1 MEKIRFIV
9 VAENIHCTLI
19 RKVGGPFARETADG
33 KGEVLYKDLQ
43 GKERSFPVPPAFKAS
58 ADWENGKVK
67 HVAAAMWQGYYG
79 EGAAKEEGIEYLRHW
94 ARLQESQGGDFLDLN
109 VDEFSTN
116 LDERIGLIKWAGKIV
131 QDASKLPLSVDS
143 SNIEIIEAGLSV
155 CDSSRGKPMVNS
167 VSLERKEAIALAK
180 KAGAVVIAGATGENS
195 MPNTVDERVANCES
209 LMKILKSEGFKEA
222 DVYFDPL
229 VFPISVDKTNG
240 MAIIDTVKAL
250 RKMYG
255 KDIHF
260 APGLSNISYG
270 LPKRPLINTVFS
282 YVCAKEGMD
291 GGIVDP
297 KHINEKAL
305 NSMDTS
311 SEAYK
316 LAEDL
321 VLGKDDWGMN
331 YITASRD
338 GIL

>member
-1 MEKIRFIV
+1 M

-19 RKVGGPFARETADG
+19 RKVGGPFARANADG
-33 KGEVLYKDLQ
+33 TGDVMYKDLD
-43 GKERSFPVPPAFKAS
+43 GTNKSFPIPPSFMKS

-67 HVAAAMWQGYYG
+67 HVAAAMWQGFYG
-79 EGAAKEEGIEYLRHW
+79 EGAAKQAGIEYIRYW

-109 VDEFSTN
+109 VDEFSTD
-116 LDERIGLIKWAGKIV
+116 LDERLGLIKWAGKIV
-131 QDASKLPLSVDS
+131 QEASKLPLSVDS
-143 SNIEIIEAGLSV
+143 SNIELIKAGLSV
-155 CDSSRGKPMVNS
+155 CDPSHGKPMVNS
-167 VSLERKEAIALAK
+167 VSLERKEAIAIAK
-180 KAGAVVIAGATGENS
+180 KAGAVVIAGATGGNS
-195 MPNTVDERVANCES
+195 MPNTVGERVANCES
-209 LMKILKSEGFKEA
+209 LMKILKSEGFKESE
-222 DVYFDPL
+222 VYLDPL

-240 MAIIDTVKAL
+240 MAIIDTVKTL
-250 RKMYG
+250 RKLYG

-297 KHINEKAL
+297 KHINRKII

-311 SEAYK
+311 TEAYK